1 MMSANGG
8 GTAPSGTYRFPSLLL
23 NWGPSAE
30 SSNPDMIGRLLDV
43 VQSLTGK
50 NTSNPDFMSA
60 LISDDWDIMDSDDAE
75 NALYF
80 EIGGWETDLDNDS
93 LNFIALIEDQS
104 DDILLLV
111 INDSSETLDD
121 STSNHYYI
129 HFPNKN
135 GLRYTEHYV
144 AGFDV
149 DEFDVSS
156 PDLEI
161 NFYEMPGYTA
171 SLYWFER
178 D

>member
-1 MMSANGG
+1 M
-8 GTAPSGTYRFPSLLL
+8 F
-23 NWGPSAE
+23 
-30 SSNPDMIGRLLDV
+30 DV
-43 VQSLTGK
+43 IQSLTGK
-50 NTSNPDFMSA
+50 STSNPDFMSA

-93 LNFIALIEDQS
+93 LNFISLEDS
-104 DDILLLV
+104 VSGDILLLAV
-111 INDSSETLDD
+111 NDSPEVLDD

-135 GLRYTEHYV
+135 GLHYTTHNV
-144 AGFDV
+144 AGYDA
-149 DEFDVSS
+149 DQIDAS
-156 PDLEI
+156 PDLAVS
-161 NFYEMPGYTA
+161 FYEMPAFAA